1 VAEDVEQ
8 HPIPVTD
15 ERRTLRNLIDKQ
27 AIAEV
32 LHRRVRASDRR
43 DVDLALSCYH
53 EGASEEHEG
62 FSGSAAGFI
71 TDQSFSSLTSSAR
84 VTTLWH
90 SLSNISIEL
99 AGEDAVVESY
109 YLGVVVRE
117 EGAETMLCQIGGRY
131 LDQFAWR
138 DARWAI
144 AHRTVVYDWSK
155 VAPVGPSYWDMIGR
169 DEATIIRGAFGPSDP
184 LYTVFDVARGATDD
198 GIAAS

>member
-1 VAEDVEQ
+1 MEQ
-8 HPIPVTD
+8 HPTPVTD
-15 ERRTLRNLIDKQ
+15 ERQTLRNLADKQ

-32 LHRRVRASDRR
+32 LYRRVRASDRR
-43 DVDLALSCYH
+43 DVNLALSCYH
-53 EGASEEHEG
+53 EGATEEHEG
-62 FSGSAAGFI
+62 FVGSAASFV
-71 TDQSFSSLTSSAR
+71 TDQSLSSPSSNAR

-117 EGAETMLCQIGGRY
+117 EGEETMLCQIGGRY
-131 LDQFAWR
+131 LDRFARR

-155 VAPVGPSYWDMIGR
+155 VAPVGPSYWDLIGR
-169 DEATIIRGAFGPSDP
+169 DEAAIIRGAFGPSDP
-184 LYTVFDVARGATDD
+184 LHTVFGVARGATGD
-198 GIAAS
+198 GIAAN